1 MGDLATKD
9 FKLPA
14 KEELQPI
21 IEIFKTM
28 SDPTRMKIILTV
40 AQGPI
45 TVSDIAQTLALSA
58 SNVSHQL
65 RLLKQERLVT
75 GKRVDK
81 QVFYS
86 LIDDHVLQIY
96 QLTKVHIEEKNEE
109 ENKHFK
115 SSAL

>member
-1 MGDLATKD
+1 MGDQGTRKID
-9 FKLPA
+9 LPS

-21 IEIFKTM
+21 IDIFKTM
-28 SDPTRMKIILTV
+28 SDPTRMKILLTV
-40 AQGPI
+40 AQGSI
-45 TVSDIAQTLALSA
+45 TVSDIAQTLNLSA

-65 RLLKQERLVT
+65 RFLKQERLVT

-96 QLTKVHIEEKNEE
+96 QLTKAHIEEKNEKQ
-109 ENKHFK
+109 NNSFK
-115 SSAL
+115 K